1 MKASP
6 MLTFD
11 LASFR
16 EDRARHKSLAR
27 WEDDGG
33 RVLEKPATLWTGPSP
48 GAAPGPAQSTTA

>member
-33 RVLEKPATLWTGPSP
+33 RVLEKPAALWTGLSP
-48 GAAPGPAQSTTA
+48 GGAPSPAQSTTV